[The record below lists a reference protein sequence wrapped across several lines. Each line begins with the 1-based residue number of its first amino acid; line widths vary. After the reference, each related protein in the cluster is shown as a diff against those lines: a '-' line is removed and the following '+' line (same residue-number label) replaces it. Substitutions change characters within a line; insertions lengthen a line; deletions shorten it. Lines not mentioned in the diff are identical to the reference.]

1 MPNLQE
7 LEEQRSR
14 IQEEVSAALA
24 ESKRLKKEQYD
35 KHVAKERPYAIG
47 DHVWVSAKN
56 LKSERPMKKLDA
68 LRYGPFKIMKRI
80 GPSAYKLQ
88 IPPTWK
94 QRNVHDVFNESL
106 LTPFIGPAFPNQVN
120 VQPPPPEIVD
130 RDDEQTEEYEVEAI
144 LDSRKR
150 GRTVQYL
157 TKWVGYSD
165 LWNLWEDWDD
175 LENTRDKILEF
186 HT

>member
-1 MPNLQE
+1 M
-7 LEEQRSR
+7 
-14 IQEEVSAALA
+14 
-24 ESKRLKKEQYD
+24 
-35 KHVAKERPYAIG
+35 
-47 DHVWVSAKN
+47 WVSAKN

-68 LRYGPFKIMKRI
+68 LRYGPFKVLKRI

-94 QRNVHDVFNESL
+94 QRNVHDVFNEVYL
-106 LTPFIGPAFPNQVN
+106 MPFIGPAFPNQVN
-120 VQPPPPEIVD
+120 VQPPPPEIVN
-130 RDDEQTEEYEVEAI
+130 RDDDKDVEEYEVEVI

-157 TKWVGYSD
+157 VKWAGYSD

-175 LENTRDKILEF
+175 LENTRDKILDF
-186 HT
+186 HRQHPNKPKHPLLQARRKQPSRR